1 MGHLRLGEL
10 PRTRKWNDVVELV
23 KSEANID
30 LVAAAA
36 LDAAEKGLHKA
47 ADDEGLNRALWLL
60 TLIEQVADCSPDPY
74 VWSSAY
80 TPPTVP
86 TIP

>member
-30 LVAAAA
+30 QVAAAA
-36 LDAAEKGLHKA
+36 LDAAE
-47 ADDEGLNRALWLL
+47 
-60 TLIEQVADCSPDPY
+60 
-74 VWSSAY
+74 
-80 TPPTVP
+80 
-86 TIP
+86 